1 MADAT
6 VLERL
11 GHTVDYPKGQTC
23 CGQPP
28 FNTSM
33 WDEYRAQPMRS
44 GL

>member
-28 FNTSM
+28 FNTGM
-33 WDEYRAQPMRS
+33 
-44 GL
+44 